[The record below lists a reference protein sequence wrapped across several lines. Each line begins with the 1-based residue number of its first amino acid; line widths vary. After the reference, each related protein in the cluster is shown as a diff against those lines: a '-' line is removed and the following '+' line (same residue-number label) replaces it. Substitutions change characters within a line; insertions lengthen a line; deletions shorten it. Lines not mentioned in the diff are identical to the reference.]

1 MTPEQRGMCHAVKLL
16 MRQFYGDPE
25 NEARFLEW
33 KEARKINPAT
43 DLRRAPS
50 ACHHARERH
59 TANHTA

>member
-1 MTPEQRGMCHAVKLL
+1 MDR
-16 MRQFYGDPE
+16 FYSDPA

-50 ACHHARERH
+50 ESRRPAGKQH
-59 TANHTA
+59 ANHTA